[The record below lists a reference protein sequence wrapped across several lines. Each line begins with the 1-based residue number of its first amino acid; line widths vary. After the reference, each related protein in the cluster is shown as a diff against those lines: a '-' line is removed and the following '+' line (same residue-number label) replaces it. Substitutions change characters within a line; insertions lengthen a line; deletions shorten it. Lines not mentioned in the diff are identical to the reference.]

1 MLKSSLF
8 HCDPNLRPL
17 LPHPD
22 RSGWRTDSLSIPRNA
37 AGTEPGPAAAALT
50 RSLHFFSPF
59 FPYFRVRAST
69 SAALQPAWRFLRG
82 SLLCKAHVT
91 NIKSVITDKIRLC
104 WARGLS
110 LNQTGVRQGGVIGTG
125 SKSSYEPWLGSNSL
139 PSPQSLGLIYTGIL
153 QGRAG
158 ISNSFLIKVSS
169 EEDRKILAVQRQ
181 VLLSPRSFLGS

>member
-50 RSLHFFSPF
+50 RPLHFFLLF
-59 FPYFRVRAST
+59 FHILEFEP
-69 SAALQPAWRFLRG
+69 QPQQLFSLPEG
-82 SLLCKAHVT
+82 SSEGPSFAKAHVT

-110 LNQTGVRQGGVIGTG
+110 LNQTGVRQGGITGTG

-153 QGRAG
+153 QGRTG
-158 ISNSFLIKVSS
+158 ISNSFLIKVLS

-181 VLLSPRSFLGS
+181 VVLSPRSFLGS